1 MHVITPALRCLCDN
15 SNTWVILGVGICWLS
30 FRYHPVRTLRNIVC
44 LFCSFVFPWH
54 AVNLVRFILQIL
66 FSLLR
71 VVVPAS
77 DQFSKLL
84 HVCPTQAPLRLCWD
98 LGGSLYGSLVLEV
111 YAVCFFYFASS
122 PCMQSL
128 GVNHFIG
135 SYADLE
141 TPFKAPMTRKTDFSH
156 KDRF

>member
-1 MHVITPALRCLCDN
+1 MIIPISGSFWGSAF
-15 SNTWVILGVGICWLS
+15 VG
-30 FRYHPVRTLRNIVC
+30 C
-44 LFCSFVFPWH
+44 LFGIILLELREILFLCFARFVFPWH
-54 AVNLVRFILQIL
+54 AVNVVRFILQIL

-77 DQFSKLL
+77 GQLSKLL

-98 LGGSLYGSLVLEV
+98 LGGGLYGSLVLEA
-111 YAVCFFYFASS
+111 YAVCFFFFASS